1 VREERGERD
10 MCSHGEEDVEEEEE
24 MLTLLSF
31 IDFVKL
37 DEKVLNL
44 SSQLTVDLLGKEVF
58 NLFS

>member
-1 VREERGERD
+1 MFLFLLTLIEK
-10 MCSHGEEDVEEEEE
+10 E

>member
-1 VREERGERD
+1 MFLFLLTLIEK
-10 MCSHGEEDVEEEEE
+10 E

-37 DEKVLNL
+37 DRKVLNL
-44 SSQLTVDLLGKEVF
+44 SFQLTVDLLGKEVF

>member
-1 VREERGERD
+1 
-10 MCSHGEEDVEEEEE
+10 M
-24 MLTLLSF
+24 LSF